1 MFKHILVNFQI
12 FEILSKEQLRIV
24 EKQLMSYGFHLECF
38 VIQGPGYQ
46 AFGFEDVCQ

>member
-12 FEILSKEQLRIV
+12 FEILSKEQIRIV
-24 EKQLMSYGFHLECF
+24 EKQLMSYGFHLACF
-38 VIQGPGYQ
+38 VIQGTGYQ